1 MAGDSGHGLLAALI
15 CIKLGWGGGR
25 PTDLDQG
32 STATQARRLTT
43 VHMAVRHPPKSKDS
57 CVRCRVLLLLILF
70 LAPPAVGSQSTATAE
85 SAGAGTASP
94 AQQLPVDALRALLSS
109 GVSPLSQIGGGRFAL
124 LQRFYAARGYAPL
137 WTGISGLSPKGAA
150 LLARLRKIA
159 AAGQSSA
166 LPLLAEAASRAPA
179 RGGRPMAELELL
191 LSASLVSA
199 AIDPTNPVALAERP
213 QVLAEVAKAEDPL
226 SLLQG
231 LLPIDPAFW
240 RLRGA
245 MQAYRGIE
253 ANGGWP
259 RVPPGP
265 KLELG
270 VRGPR
275 VALLRQRLLV
285 TGDLRDMG
293 TQADSFDEAVDA
305 AVRRFQARHG
315 LQVDGVVGVNTLA
328 ALNLS
333 VAERLATMDI
343 NLRRLQRQHREWG
356 ERYVVVNAA
365 AASYRLVDR
374 GQPIFE
380 RAAIVGR
387 RGWPTPQLDSVID
400 RLEFNPYWVVPPR
413 IARLEVLPKI
423 RRDPGYMLRNDMHW
437 VNGQIRQNPGPKNP
451 LGKVKFLFLNPYDI
465 YLHDTSSPQLFERW
479 DRFLS
484 HGCMRVAVAL
494 DLARY
499 LLKDDPQWPPQRIQE
514 VLDSGET
521 VRVRLAAT
529 IPLHVV
535 YDTAWVDDAG
545 VMNLRSDVY
554 GRDGSAGAPVAEA
567 DNRNQR
573 CAA

>member
-1 MAGDSGHGLLAALI
+1 MRIRVQLLAILLLASPAWQE
-15 CIKLGWGGGR
+15 KTVLGSQ
-25 PTDLDQG
+25 T
-32 STATQARRLTT
+32 TAT
-43 VHMAVRHPPKSKDS
+43 
-57 CVRCRVLLLLILF
+57 
-70 LAPPAVGSQSTATAE
+70 GE
-85 SAGAGTASP
+85 SSETSIPLP
-94 AQQLPVDALRALLSS
+94 AQQLPIDALRALLSLR
-109 GVSPLSQIGGGRFAL
+109 VSPLSQIDGERFAL
-124 LQRFYAARGYAPL
+124 LQRFYAAHGYAPL
-137 WTGISGLSPKGAA
+137 WTGISGVSPKGAA
-150 LLARLRKIA
+150 LLTRLRQTA

-179 RGGRPMAELELL
+179 RGSQPMAELELL
-191 LSASLVSA
+191 LSAGLVST
-199 AIDPTNPVALAERP
+199 AIDPHDPAALAERP
-213 QVLAEVAKAEDPL
+213 QVLAEVAKAEDPR
-226 SLLQG
+226 SLLQD
-231 LLPIDPAFW
+231 LLPSEPAFW
-240 RLRGA
+240 RLRDA

-253 ANGGWP
+253 ANSGWP

-270 VRGPR
+270 VREPR

-285 TGDLRDMG
+285 TGDLPEMG
-293 TQADSFDEAVDA
+293 TQPDSFDEAVDA

-328 ALNLS
+328 ALNLP
-333 VAERLATMDI
+333 VAERLATMEL
-343 NLRRLQRQHREWG
+343 NLRRIQRQHREWG

-374 GQPIFE
+374 GQLVFE

-387 RGWPTPQLDSVID
+387 RGWRTPQLDSIID

-423 RRDPGYMLRNDMHW
+423 RRDPDYMLRNDMHW
-437 VNGQIRQNPGPKNP
+437 VNGQIRQDPGPKNP
-451 LGKVKFLFLNPYDI
+451 LGKVKFLFLNPYDV
-465 YLHDTSSPQLFERW
+465 YLHDTNSPQLFERW

-484 HGCMRVAVAL
+484 HGCMRVAAAL

-499 LLKDDPQWPPQRIQE
+499 LLKNDPRWPPQQIQE
-514 VLDSGET
+514 VVDSGQT
-521 VRVRLAAT
+521 VQVRLAAP

-545 VMNLRSDVY
+545 VVNFRADVY
-554 GRDGSAGAPVAEA
+554 GRDGYAIA
-567 DNRNQR
+567 DVSSRHQR